1 MNIVKVTTQLEFDA
15 LPTKYAEYTRID
27 LMGVFTI
34 CKNIE
39 NAYYVAWESSSVVAR
54 GSSRVVARES
64 SSVEARESSRVVA
77 RGSSRVEARE
87 SSSVEAWG
95 SSRVEA
101 WESSSVVARESSSVE
116 ARESS
121 SVEARDSSRVMAWGS
136 SVTISG
142 LFFWSTLIMHFCVCE
157 VLKKHATAKI
167 VKHVKTKISNA
178 MFCDTLEK
186 VKEGYVLY
194 KSVNPA
200 TLCDFYTGKIK
211 YEGTVICPDWDK
223 DVLRECGGGLH
234 LSPTAAAALN
244 YNQGK
249 VLRCAV
255 KPADFVI
262 YQAGDFTKV
271 RCRKVIVLGEAA

>member
-39 NAYYVAWESSSVVAR
+39 NACYLAWGSSRVEAWGSSSVEAWGSSSVVARDSSRVEAWESSSVEAW
-54 GSSRVVARES
+54 ES
-64 SSVEARESSRVVA
+64 SSVEARGA
-77 RGSSRVEARE
+77 
-87 SSSVEAWG
+87 SSVEAWG

-101 WESSSVVARESSSVE
+101 WGSSSVEAWESSSVE
-116 ARESS
+116 AWE
-121 SVEARDSSRVMAWGS
+121 S

-200 TLCDFYTGKIK
+200 TLCDFHTGKIK